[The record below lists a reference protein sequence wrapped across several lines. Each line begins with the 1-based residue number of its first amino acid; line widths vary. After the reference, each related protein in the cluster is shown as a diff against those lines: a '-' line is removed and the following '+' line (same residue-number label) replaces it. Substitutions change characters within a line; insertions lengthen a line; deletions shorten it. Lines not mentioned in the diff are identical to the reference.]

1 MEFTVIFAGQQ
12 AGGLPCKNNVHL
24 EPLPHIFTLL
34 VRSFVN
40 KEQQ

>member
-1 MEFTVIFAGQQ
+1 MEFIVIFAGQQ